1 MKLYL
6 GVNSDS
12 SEIISKQKIKRY
24 IDYETNKH
32 DVLCFED
39 TQQPPH
45 WMLDYEGIEIP
56 RTGDL
61 PIGKFLILPH
71 GSINKMF
78 NIDMTWE
85 DDYKEVEL

>member
-12 SEIISKQKIKRY
+12 SEIISKWKLKRY
-24 IDYETNKH
+24 IDYETNRW
-32 DVLCFED
+32 DVISYQD

-45 WMLDYEGIEIP
+45 WMIDYEGFDVPKIGHMPINIYL
-56 RTGDL
+56 TL
-61 PIGKFLILPH
+61 PK
-71 GSINKMF
+71 GSIKKMF

-85 DDYKEVEL
+85 DNYKEVEL